1 MTMNQQVADFC
12 QRYFT
17 DRRGSN
23 CKKWDLSQELFG
35 APDLLGM
42 WIADMEFK
50 VPEAVQ
56 KVLHERV
63 DHGVFGY
70 SYPCP
75 EYYQAYI
82 KWQQERA
89 GVEIEPDWVRFSP
102 GVVSSFYWLVQILT
116 QPGQGVMIMTPVY
129 PPFHGAVKDTSRKLV
144 DYQLQLRHN
153 RYEIDFD
160 ALEKQ
165 IVAEEVKLLI
175 HCSPHNPTG
184 RLWSLE
190 ELEQL
195 LAICR
200 RHHVYL
206 ISDEIH
212 QDFVAAGNQFVSVL
226 DDRLSTYRDII
237 VALNSPSKTF
247 NLAGLLNSHVVIP
260 DENLRQA
267 YDRGVAPYQ
276 QASHSLMGLLATQA
290 AYESGSQW
298 LEGLNATVDY
308 NDDYLRRTLLTAF
321 PDLVIPE
328 RQATYVTFID
338 FGAYLPASQIKDFMI
353 HEAGL
358 AVNFGV
364 TFGRQT
370 ATFVRLNCATHP
382 DFVAEAADRI
392 ILALK
397 KRLNQE

>member
-1 MTMNQQVADFC
+1 M
-12 QRYFT
+12 
-17 DRRGSN
+17 
-23 CKKWDLSQELFG
+23 
-35 APDLLGM
+35 
-42 WIADMEFK
+42 
-50 VPEAVQ
+50 
-56 KVLHERV
+56 
-63 DHGVFGY
+63 
-70 SYPCP
+70 
-75 EYYQAYI
+75 
-82 KWQQERA
+82 
-89 GVEIEPDWVRFSP
+89 
-102 GVVSSFYWLVQILT
+102 
-116 QPGQGVMIMTPVY
+116 
-129 PPFHGAVKDTSRKLV
+129 
-144 DYQLQLRHN
+144 QLRHN

-212 QDFVAAGNQFVSVL
+212 QDFVSAGNQFVSAL
-226 DDRLSTYRDII
+226 DDRLSAYRDLVI
-237 VALNSPSKTF
+237 VLNSPSKTF

-260 DENLRQA
+260 DEKLRQV

-308 NDDYLRRTLLTAF
+308 NDDYLRRTLLDSF

-338 FGAYLPASQIKDFMI
+338 LGAYLPANQIKDS
-353 HEAGL
+353 
-358 AVNFGV
+358 
-364 TFGRQT
+364 
-370 ATFVRLNCATHP
+370 
-382 DFVAEAADRI
+382 
-392 ILALK
+392 
-397 KRLNQE
+397 